1 MESRGAWNLYAKYIQ
16 YIPKGC
22 LNRAKLSEIHFW
34 SRFAAQ
40 KIVGVLDSV
49 GLDETHYLKP
59 LFKIAETGQTQAEE
73 LLCAYE
79 RQWKKSVIPVYSE
92 YSY

>member
-1 MESRGAWNLYAKYIQ
+1 
-16 YIPKGC
+16 
-22 LNRAKLSEIHFW
+22 
-34 SRFAAQ
+34 
-40 KIVGVLDSV
+40 LDSV

-79 RQWKKSVIPVYSE
+79 RQWKKSVIPVYSQ